1 MKTLSLLFFLCGLSR
16 GVVDKY
22 TGCLD
27 GVQTAISYLTFNE
40 RDPDYYTNACTN
52 KLVVTSM
59 WAAGKVYCTPREIAA
74 GEKQFAGYCEEYSN
88 VKLIPYAEVLPI
100 LTDDYIKSLPI
111 AQFSDIEDFTVFN
124 TSVMISRSLYK
135 AGRDTYVTFD
145 LEYVLH
151 QRYGWA
157 MYGFWGG
164 LLLIGILNRLSK
176 HFYQSRHLK
185 TLDDVEGRKG
195 PSSHEGPRSGVIAS
209 VNSIHHWLR
218 SNVIVPAAFGTHHNR
233 PLFWTTIPTR
243 METIVVISFWLMT
256 FILCCVG
263 YHIFWPNLYYT
274 EPQQAWR
281 YISDRAGIL
290 CYAMLPWLWMF
301 SGRNNIFLWLT
312 GWSFATFNI
321 FHRHIARCATVLA
334 IVHSVGWS
342 VLEGGFDYY
351 SESWKEQYWYMGGMA
366 TVAMSLIVLFSFMW
380 FRVKSY
386 EVFLLIHIALS
397 VVTIVGLF
405 YHTAIFNGEYNG
417 YLWPLVAI
425 WSFDRAARLARWA
438 YCNLHIRWSHAV
450 VSSTAS
456 ATYDKDGDFIRLEI
470 VPGSRMLRPGP
481 GQHYFLYQPLKWKGW
496 ENHPFTLGAYETV
509 RESEPASVATV
520 DTGAEPRT
528 YMEALEGKDTEVVA
542 ASSSSPPS
550 MDVTPDPSQHKLA
563 LFQDKVGRQK
573 LSFLIRPFGS
583 WTRRLRDQCLKS
595 PTGVITPRLF
605 IEGPYGEHSPLHT
618 YENVVFIVGGTG
630 ISGAM
635 PYLQDHVK
643 RTSDNGQTPRP
654 GRKVATC
661 TRDITLVWSTKQS
674 AMIRSVVAH
683 ELKPMLGREDIHI
696 HLHVTTS
703 KEPQSSSLDAP
714 KDEDHHA
721 VACDNKDVVL
731 KGSSATNISDDGL
744 TISHGRPDISATIM
758 SIINDVHN
766 AGKAGGRI
774 AILTCGP
781 GGMADEARAAVHAAL
796 KQGKRGVEYFEEAF
810 G

>member
-1 MKTLSLLFFLCGLSR
+1 MKTLSLLLFLCGLSR
-16 GVVDKY
+16 AVDKE

-27 GVQTAISYLTFNE
+27 GVQTAVSYLTFNE
-40 RDPDYYTNACTN
+40 TDPDYYVNSCTN
-52 KLVVTSM
+52 KLVVYSM
-59 WAAGKVYCTPREIAA
+59 WAAAKLYCTPREIAA
-74 GEKQFAGYCEEYSN
+74 GEKEFSGYCEEYGN
-88 VKLIPYAEVLPI
+88 VELIPYAKVLPI
-100 LTDDYIKSLPI
+100 LTDEYIKSLPV

-124 TSVMISRSLYK
+124 TSVLISKSLFK
-135 AGRDTYVTFD
+135 AGRDTYVIFD

-164 LLLIGILNRLSK
+164 LLLIGILNRLTT
-176 HFYQSRHLK
+176 HFSQSRRLK
-185 TLDDVEGRKG
+185 ALDDVEGRKA
-195 PSSHEGPRSGVIAS
+195 SSTQKGPRTGVVAA
-209 VNSIHHWLR
+209 VNSVHHWLR
-218 SNVIVPAAFGTHHNR
+218 SNVIVPAAFGSHHNR
-233 PLFWTTIPTR
+233 PLFWSTIPTR
-243 METIVVISFWLMT
+243 METIIVISFWLMT

-281 YISDRAGIL
+281 YISDRTGIL

-301 SGRNNIFLWLT
+301 SGRNNVFLWLT

-342 VLEGGFDYY
+342 VLEGGFGYF
-351 SESWKEQYWYMGGMA
+351 SESWTEQYWYMGGMA
-366 TVAMSLIVLFSFMW
+366 TIAMSLIVLFSFMW
-380 FRVKSY
+380 FRVRSY

-405 YHTAIFNGEYNG
+405 YHTAIFDGEYNG

-438 YCNLHIRWSHAV
+438 YCNLHIRWSEAV
-450 VSSTAS
+450 VRSTAS

-470 VPGSRMLRPGP
+470 VPGSRMLKPGP
-481 GQHYFLYQPLKWKGW
+481 GQHYFLYQPMTWKGW

-509 RESEPASVATV
+509 TESDPASVAMV
-520 DTGAEPRT
+520 NAGAEDST
-528 YMEALEGKDTEVVA
+528 DIEALAGKDIGVVA
-542 ASSSSPPS
+542 AGSSSPTS
-550 MDVTPDPSQHKLA
+550 SDVTPDPSQHKLT
-563 LFQDKVGRQK
+563 LVQDKVGRQK
-573 LSFLIRPFGS
+573 LTFLIRPFGS
-583 WTRRLRDQCLKS
+583 WTKRLRNQCLKS
-595 PTGVITPRLF
+595 PTGVVTPHLF

-618 YENVVFIVGGTG
+618 YENVVFVVGGTG

-635 PYLQDHVK
+635 PYLQDHVR
-643 RTSDNGQTPRP
+643 RTSTEAQASRTG
-654 GRKVATC
+654 GKVATR
-661 TRDITLVWSTKQS
+661 TRDITLVWATKQP
-674 AMIRSVVAH
+674 AMLRSVVAH

-696 HLHVTTS
+696 HLHATS
-703 KEPQSSSLDAP
+703 CREPRSGSSGPDST
-714 KDEDHHA
+714 DEDHA
-721 VACDNKDVVL
+721 VVAGDKEVDL
-731 KGSSATNISDDGL
+731 KSDPTTSIGDGL
-744 TISHGRPDISATIM
+744 AISYGRPDISAAILKVV
-758 SIINDVHN
+758 NDVDS
-766 AGKAGGRI
+766 AGAAGGRI

-781 GGMADEARAAVHAAL
+781 GGMADEARAAVHRAL